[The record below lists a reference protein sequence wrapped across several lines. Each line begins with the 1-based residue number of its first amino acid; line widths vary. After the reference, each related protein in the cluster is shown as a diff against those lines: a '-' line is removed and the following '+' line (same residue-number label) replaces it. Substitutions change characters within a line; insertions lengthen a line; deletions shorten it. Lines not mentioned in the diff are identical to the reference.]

1 MSQPGYNMTHLAQT
15 TSCTTVTTVIFSKG
29 KKKKNRT
36 RQLNSVPAHSIRVGQ
51 VKFNPLF
58 FLPVRNLLE
67 ANKDA
72 EGRRFEIFQ
81 VSLGG

>member
-1 MSQPGYNMTHLAQT
+1 MDEIQST
-15 TSCTTVTTVIFSKG
+15 F
-29 KKKKNRT
+29 
-36 RQLNSVPAHSIRVGQ
+36 
-51 VKFNPLF
+51 FFF

-67 ANKDA
+67 ANKDV